1 MSLIRPELQEK
12 LRPFREAMAAALLA
26 VLGGWIFW
34 LGGWL
39 LMPLGALLLSLA
51 LGWGISAL
59 RRARF
64 ARAVEAPGMVELDE
78 GQIGYL
84 GPTFGGYVAL
94 AELAEL
100 RLIDLYG
107 KRHWRL
113 KQVDGQVLLVPVAA
127 QGAEV
132 LFDAFAL
139 LPGADMARIAA
150 ALDGP
155 MTFRPLWTRPPGAA
169 LRIRPVS

>member
-1 MSLIRPELQEK
+1 MSLIRPELLER
-12 LRPFREAMAAALLA
+12 LRPFREAMAAGLLALLG
-26 VLGGWIFW
+26 VWLVW

-39 LMPLGALLLSLA
+39 LMPVGAVVLFIA
-51 LGWGISAL
+51 AVWGISAL

-64 ARAVEAPGMVELDE
+64 ARRVEAPGVVELDE

-94 AELAEL
+94 AELSDL
-100 RLIDLYG
+100 RLIDLHG

-113 KQVDGQVLLVPVAA
+113 KQADGQVLLVPVAA

-139 LPGADMARIAA
+139 LPGADMARLAA

-155 MTFRPLWTRPPGAA
+155 LTLHPLWTRPAA
-169 LRIRPVS
+169 ADLRLRPVS

>member
-1 MSLIRPELQEK
+1 MSLIRPELLET
-12 LRPFREAMAAALLA
+12 LRPFREAMAAALLVA
-26 VLGGWIFW
+26 LGGWLVW

-39 LMPLGALLLSLA
+39 LMPLGGAVLALA
-51 LGWGISAL
+51 LGWGIAAL

-64 ARAVEAPGMVELDE
+64 ARRVEAPGLVDLDE

-100 RLIDLYG
+100 RLIDLHG

-127 QGAEV
+127 EGGAV
-132 LFDAFAL
+132 LFDAFSL
-139 LPGADMARIAA
+139 LPGADMARITAA
-150 ALDGP
+150 IDGP
-155 MTFRPLWTRPPGAA
+155 LSLRPLWTRPGVGPGHIPA
-169 LRIRPVS
+169 P

>member
-1 MSLIRPELQEK
+1 MALIRPALRAA
-12 LRPFREAMAAALLA
+12 LRPFHEAMTAGALA
-26 VLGGWIFW
+26 FLGLWLVW

-39 LMPLGALLLSLA
+39 LMPVGVLVMVLA
-51 LGWGISAL
+51 LGWGVSAL

-64 ARAVEAPGMVELDE
+64 ARAIEAPGVVELDE

-94 AELAEL
+94 AELSEL
-100 RLIDLYG
+100 RLIDLHG

-113 KQVDGQVLLVPVAA
+113 KQADGQVLLVPVAA

-139 LPGADMARIAA
+139 LPGVDMARIAA

-155 MTFRPLWTRPPGAA
+155 VSLKPLWARRTAA
-169 LRIRPVS
+169 GLRVGSLS

>member
-1 MSLIRPELQEK
+1 MSLIRPELLAI
-12 LRPFREAMAAALLA
+12 LRPFREAMAAGVLALLGLWL
-26 VLGGWIFW
+26 VW

-39 LMPLGALLLSLA
+39 LMPLGALVLALA
-51 LGWGISAL
+51 LGWGIAAL

-64 ARAVEAPGMVELDE
+64 ARTIDAPGVVELDE
-78 GQIGYL
+78 GEIGYL

-94 AELAEL
+94 AELSEL
-100 RLIDLYG
+100 RLIDLHG

-113 KQVDGQVLLVPVAA
+113 KQADGQVLLVPVAA

-139 LPGADMARIAA
+139 LPGADMARIVA

-155 MTFRPLWTRPPGAA
+155 MTLQPLWTRPPVAA